1 MQRWRNERWN
11 TPPPPPPQHG
21 EGGSLL
27 LQQLWLSRKKVIYI
41 NLSRLTAAI
50 TWRCWLSWWTR
61 GRQRNTCALWFV
73 YSLHIPPTPSSG
85 WFLSLNEV
93 CKSYMLITHCCPKKK
108 KGQNNGKQKDSF
120 HPAWWKAIPRVE
132 HLHFSLSSDFKK
144 CRQLC
149 LETLWINVAAI
160 KRWELWVV
168 VWLLSQNL

>member
-1 MQRWRNERWN
+1 MKEWEVKY
-11 TPPPPPPQHG
+11 PPPPPPQHG

-93 CKSYMLITHCCPKKK
+93 CKSYMLIIHCCPKKK
-108 KGQNNGKQKDSF
+108 KDRTMESRKIHFILPDEKQSRESNIYTS
-120 HPAWWKAIPRVE
+120 ASAQTSR
-132 HLHFSLSSDFKK
+132 
-144 CRQLC
+144 
-149 LETLWINVAAI
+149 NVANSVL
-160 KRWELWVV
+160 KHYE
-168 VWLLSQNL
+168 